1 MLQYIVRRILIAFPT
16 ILIIS
21 FVMFTLLDLAPGNPL
36 DAMIQ
41 PEQGGLSKATSAY
54 YRHLFGLDKPFII
67 RYFYWLK
74 EIIHG
79 DFGIS
84 TVTFHPVSQDLIPR
98 LKNTLILAS
107 SSLLLGAMLGILAG
121 FISALWKYSTLDY
134 VVTVLSFGTLSTPV
148 FFTAFLSLYFF
159 ANLWPVLPGAGMHT
173 VGSTHPTLDIIRHLI
188 LPVMALSSVEIATFT
203 RYMRAGLIHELSNDY
218 VRTAAAKGLSY
229 MQIVVHHVLRNGI
242 TSVVTI
248 LGFRLQVLVGGA
260 VIVESVFNWPG
271 MGRMFLQGIQGRDY
285 PLIMAYTLIFSTTI
299 IISNLLVDLA
309 YVFIDPR
316 VKYA

>member
-1 MLQYIVRRILIAFPT
+1 MWQYIVRRVLIALPT

-36 DAMIQ
+36 DAMVQ
-41 PEQGGLSKATSAY
+41 PEQGGLSQETSAY
-54 YRHLFGLDKPFII
+54 YRHLFGLDEPFMI
-67 RYFYWLK
+67 RYFCWLK
-74 EIIHG
+74 EAIHG

-84 TVTFHPVSQDLIPR
+84 TTSFHPVSQDLLPR

-107 SSLLLGAMLGILAG
+107 SSLSLGAMLGILAG

-134 VVTVLSFGTLSTPV
+134 AVTVLSFSTLSTPV
-148 FFTAFLSLYFF
+148 FFIAFLSLYFF
-159 ANLWPVLPGAGMHT
+159 AHLWPVLPGAGIHT
-173 VGSTHPTLDIIRHLI
+173 VGSAHPTLDLIKHLI
-188 LPVMALSSVEIATFT
+188 LPVMSLSSVEIATFT
-203 RYMRAGLIHELSNDY
+203 RYMRAGLIHELSSDY

-229 MQIVVHHVLRNGI
+229 LQIVIHHALRNGI
-242 TSVVTI
+242 TSVITI

-260 VIVESVFNWPG
+260 IIVESVFNWPG
-271 MGRMFLQGIQGRDY
+271 MGSMFLEGIHGRDY
-285 PLIMAYTLIFSTTI
+285 PLIMAYALIFSTAI
-299 IISNLLVDLA
+299 IASNLLVDIA